1 MRRPLHAAARLAS
14 LASLAWITALGLTL
28 APATAEAAK
37 KKPSSDETS
46 EADRDNPADAL
57 IVDASF
63 GYSAGVL
70 SAITGHDPKVLYG
83 PSFHVGA
90 GWAFPVERS
99 KSLAVGAFFDGT
111 FDRASITGTGDGAGL
126 APRVG
131 LYGALYGKNAHI
143 RIGAGWARTT
153 FADQSHAGLGLA
165 FAVGW
170 HIPLVDDTAGHRPA
184 ITIDFVPSWDFLN
197 AGDER
202 LHRWGMACLVGLSLL

>member
-1 MRRPLHAAARLAS
+1 MRRAPF
-14 LASLAWITALGLTL
+14 ALGSFVTLTL
-28 APATAEAAK
+28 VLAAVPAFAGKTARHA
-37 KKPSSDETS
+37 DEPA
-46 EADRDNPADAL
+46 EHELENPADGL

-70 SAITGHDPKVLYG
+70 SAIGTQDPKVLYG

-90 GWAFPVERS
+90 GWAFPVEKS

-111 FDRASITGTGDGAGL
+111 FDRASITGGGSGL

-143 RIGAGWARTT
+143 RVGAGWARTQ
-153 FADQSHAGLGLA
+153 FVGESHTGLGLE

-170 HIPLVDDTAGHRPA
+170 HIPLVDATAGHRPA

-202 LHRWGMACLVGLSLL
+202 LHRWGMAFMVGVSLL